1 MSQNYSTSR
10 ETQRQDVLVVRLRR
24 TLKKIKQQYERKDE
38 IDKKLITY
46 GKNNL
51 HYTNHL
57 SQSNVEG

>member
-38 IDKKLITY
+38 IDKKID
-46 GKNNL
+46 NL
-51 HYTNHL
+51 WQEQFALHK
-57 SQSNVEG
+57 SSKSVES